1 MFFKGLFGV
10 IIDVR
15 CMMGDFF
22 CVFLIFF
29 RGDYVG
35 KLIESVVDCFYKIIF
50 YWFIGVMN
58 DKFLIN

>member
-1 MFFKGLFGV
+1 
-10 IIDVR
+10 
-15 CMMGDFF
+15 MGDFF
-22 CVFLIFF
+22 CVYLIFF